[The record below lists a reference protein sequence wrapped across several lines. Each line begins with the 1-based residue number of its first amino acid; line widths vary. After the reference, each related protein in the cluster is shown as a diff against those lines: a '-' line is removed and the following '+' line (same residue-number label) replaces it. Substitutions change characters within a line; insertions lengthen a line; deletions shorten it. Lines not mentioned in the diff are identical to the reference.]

1 LRQLQRRVVE
11 TLVERTLAAA
21 RWYGARAVGIAG
33 GVSANALLRREA
45 SARGAAV
52 EIPVFIPRLSLST
65 DNAAMIAAAGIR
77 QLERGAVAPPDLN
90 AAASLAL

>member
-1 LRQLQRRVVE
+1 VE
-11 TLVERTLAAA
+11 TLVSG
-21 RWYGARAVGIAG
+21 RWPPPVEYDARAVGIAG
-33 GVSANALLRREA
+33 GCRPTRCSGARLRP
-45 SARGAAV
+45 GAAV
-52 EIPVFIPRLSLST
+52 NFGVHPRLSPT